1 MAEESGLIVRIGQW
15 VLQEACQQMACWL
28 SEGYDLQWIAV
39 NISARQFSE
48 GNLVRH
54 VNNALDESALP
65 PRYLELELTESI
77 LMDDMAYT
85 LDTLND
91 LKSMEV
97 ELAIDDFGTGYSSLS
112 YLKQFPIDRLKIDR
126 AFVTGLPDDV
136 EDQRITQAILAIAH
150 SFSLTVVA
158 EGVENTSQLEFLTQ
172 QGCEAGQGYL
182 FGKPMPAA
190 ELTRLLQNQVAIPLE
205 APAN

>member
-1 MAEESGLIVRIGQW
+1 
-15 VLQEACQQMACWL
+15 MACWL
-28 SEGYDLQWIAV
+28 SEGHCLEWIAV
-39 NISARQFSE
+39 NISARQFTE
-48 GNLVRH
+48 GDLVRH

-65 PRYLELELTESI
+65 ARYLELELTESI

-85 LDTLND
+85 LETLND
-91 LKSMEV
+91 LKAMGV

-150 SFSLTVVA
+150 SFNLTVVA
-158 EGVENTSQLEFLTQ
+158 EGVETPAQLRFLTG
-172 QGCEAGQGYL
+172 QGCDAGQGYL
-182 FGKPMPAA
+182 FGKPVAASKLTDMLHRQVSRPMDIPAG
-190 ELTRLLQNQVAIPLE
+190 
-205 APAN
+205 